1 MARKQFATWEVSGE
15 EYNLKLKTSTL
26 CKLEE
31 KLGTSVLNV
40 ISNGGM
46 PSLTVM
52 LTITHYAMKDYNSNL
67 KFTDV
72 QNLFDKYIDEGGSQ
86 LKFFTDV
93 VMDIFKVSGFFSE
106 AQAEKMEEKQLQAEE
121 LLED

>member
-52 LTITHYAMKDYNSNL
+52 LTIAHYAMKDYNSNF
-67 KFTDV
+67 KFTDI

-121 LLED
+121 LLEE

>member
-1 MARKQFATWEVSGE
+1 MARKQFATWEVAGD

-31 KLGTSVLNV
+31 KLGTSVLN
-40 ISNGGM
+40 IIGNEGI
-46 PSLTVM
+46 PPLTVI
-52 LTITHYAMKDYNSNL
+52 LTITHYAMKDYNSNI

-72 QNLFDKYIDEGGSQ
+72 QNLFDKYIEEGGSQ
-86 LKFFTDV
+86 LEFFSKV

-121 LLED
+121 LLEG